1 MLEASTSNRTNI
13 RSRRT
18 LSTQCSFNLEDDI
31 LLRRGESVT
40 SQNVSDCKNV
50 DFKKFRVLLL
60 CSENIKDYRPVISP
74 RIPSNKI
81 LVHLFS

>member
-1 MLEASTSNRTNI
+1 MFLIA
-13 RSRRT
+13 
-18 LSTQCSFNLEDDI
+18 
-31 LLRRGESVT
+31 
-40 SQNVSDCKNV
+40 KNV
-50 DFKKFRVLLL
+50 DFKKIRVLLL